1 MGGGLIIMC
10 GGNEG
15 RETYVNEDWEN
26 IQAEMDERK
35 TNEEEQKKYDDK
47 HRVW

>member
-1 MGGGLIIMC
+1 MC
-10 GGNEG
+10 GDNEG
-15 RETYVNEDWEN
+15 RERYVNEDWGN

-47 HRVW
+47 KRIW